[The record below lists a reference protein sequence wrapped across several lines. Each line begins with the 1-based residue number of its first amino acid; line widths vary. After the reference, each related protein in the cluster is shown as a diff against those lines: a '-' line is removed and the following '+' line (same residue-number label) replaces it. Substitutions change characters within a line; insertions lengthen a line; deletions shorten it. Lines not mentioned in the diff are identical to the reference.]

1 MKKFLL
7 VALCF
12 TIVESRAQDD
22 QHLGASGSSDLR
34 FIIGIIIAVL
44 VIIAMY
50 VLLRKD
56 DK

>member
-1 MKKFLL
+1 MKMILSAL
-7 VALCF
+7 LCF
-12 TIVESRAQDD
+12 IIVESRAQGD
-22 QHLGASGSSDLR
+22 QNLAASGSGDLR
-34 FIIGIIIAVL
+34 FIIGIVIAVL

>member
-1 MKKFLL
+1 MILSAL
-7 VALCF
+7 LCF
-12 TIVESRAQDD
+12 IIVESRAQGD
-22 QHLGASGSSDLR
+22 QNLAASGSGDLR
-34 FIIGIIIAVL
+34 FIIGIVIAVL